1 MPARSLIPAVLVLS
15 TLLAYPT
22 PVPLGT
28 ATARTIQGN
37 SVFQLKAFLRVRGP
51 VRQLSEANTL
61 LVLANAGAA
70 PIPITLGCITVRYR
84 VFEAGTPNE
93 VTHYD
98 ARLACAGGDRE
109 FFLQPGRALN
119 ATSLSL
125 LPDVA
130 GLPAGMYRREAS
142 LRAYG
147 QTGPFLAETTFVKAP

>member
-70 PIPITLGCITVRYR
+70 PIPLTLGCMTVRYR
-84 VFEAGTPNE
+84 VFEAG
-93 VTHYD
+93 
-98 ARLACAGGDRE
+98 LGCASGDRE
-109 FFLQPGRALN
+109 FFLQPGQALN

-130 GLPAGMYRREAS
+130 GLPAGNYR
-142 LRAYG
+142 LPG
-147 QTGPFLAETTFVKAP
+147 ITGWRLPSGPTA

>member
-1 MPARSLIPAVLVLS
+1 MPARSLIPAVLVLG
-15 TLLAYPT
+15 TLLAFPT
-22 PVPLGT
+22 PVSLGT
-28 ATARTIQGN
+28 ATARTVQGN
-37 SVFQLKAFLRVRGP
+37 PVFQLKAFLRVRGP

-70 PIPITLGCITVRYR
+70 PIPITLGCMTVRYR

-98 ARLACAGGDRE
+98 AGLGCASGDRE

-130 GLPAGMYRREAS
+130 GLPAGNYRLEAS
-142 LRAYG
+142 LRAHG
-147 QTGPFLAETTFVKAP
+147 QTGPFLAGTTFVKAP

>member
-1 MPARSLIPAVLVLS
+1 MPAKSLRSAVLVLG
-15 TLLAYPT
+15 TLLAFPT
-22 PVPLGT
+22 PVALGT
-28 ATARTIQGN
+28 ATARTVQGN
-37 SVFQLKAFLRVRGP
+37 PVFRLMAFLRVRGP

-70 PIPITLGCITVRYR
+70 PIPITLGCMTVRYR

-93 VTHYD
+93 VTHSD

-130 GLPAGMYRREAS
+130 GLPAGNSRREAS

-147 QTGPFLAETTFVKAP
+147 QTGPFLAETVFVKAP